1 MFVEKKNWKFSP
13 KNEKHKIEFRVKGN
27 GITVQ
32 HFIEIFEEKTF
43 IEDCRQCNAK
53 KEFVCKRLK
62 ENYFLI
68 ENKSFERWNAG
79 LSHFSFS
86 V

>member
-1 MFVEKKNWKFSP
+1 LSVDLSGKVKHVFVEKKKISP

-43 IEDCRQCNAK
+43 IEDCRQC
-53 KEFVCKRLK
+53 KERICLQK
-62 ENYFLI
+62 I
-68 ENKSFERWNAG
+68 EGN
-79 LSHFSFS
+79 LFSN
-86 V
+86 